1 MAAKATARY
10 LRFSPRK
17 GRLVADLIKGRDVE
31 QALNVLKFSAKHAAR
46 AVEKV
51 VRSAVANAGQDAT
64 INVDRLFVR
73 EIRVDGGPTLK
84 RFMTRSMGRANRIL
98 KRTCHVTVILDQRET
113 K

>member
-1 MAAKATARY
+1 MGARATARY

-17 GRLVADLIKGRDVE
+17 GRLLADMVRGRDVE
-31 QALNVLKFSAKHAAR
+31 QAIHALKFSPKHAAR
-46 AVEKV
+46 AMEKV
-51 VRSAVANAGQDAT
+51 LHSALSNAGQDKT

-73 EIRVDGGPTLK
+73 DVHVDGGPTLK

-98 KRTCHVTVILDQRET
+98 KRTCHVTVILDERV